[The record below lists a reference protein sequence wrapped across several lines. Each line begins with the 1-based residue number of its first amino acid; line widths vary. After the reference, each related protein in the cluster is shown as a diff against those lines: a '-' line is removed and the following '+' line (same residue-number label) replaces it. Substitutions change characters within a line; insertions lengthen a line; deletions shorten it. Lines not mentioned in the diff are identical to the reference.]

1 MSVQESTLYKKWQE
15 FNKDEY
21 KMRTKAHKFD
31 IIKSKLWK
39 PTDIM
44 NYNLTVKDRPIKIR
58 DYQLEAISH
67 CLNNKQALLLSPT
80 ASGKSLIIYCIVR
93 WFIEEFLMIVL
104 I

>member
-1 MSVQESTLYKKWQE
+1 MILVRDTTVTLRVPFLISVQESTLYKKWQE

-44 NYNLTVKDRPIKIR
+44 NYDLTVKKVWAHLVTQR
-58 DYQLEAISH
+58 
-67 CLNNKQALLLSPT
+67 
-80 ASGKSLIIYCIVR
+80 
-93 WFIEEFLMIVL
+93 
-104 I
+104 